1 MNHILVNEG
10 YWPGTIHA
18 IDRQR
23 YYDVLRMDQDQ
34 LLELVLESVEQGIVS
49 SNKLY
54 QGIVD
59 SMRGF

>member
-10 YWPGTIHA
+10 YWPATIHS

-23 YYDVLRMDQDQ
+23 YYDVLRLDQDQ
-34 LLELVLESVEQGIVS
+34 LLELVLESVEAGIKS

-54 QGIVD
+54 QDIVD
-59 SMRGF
+59 ATRGL